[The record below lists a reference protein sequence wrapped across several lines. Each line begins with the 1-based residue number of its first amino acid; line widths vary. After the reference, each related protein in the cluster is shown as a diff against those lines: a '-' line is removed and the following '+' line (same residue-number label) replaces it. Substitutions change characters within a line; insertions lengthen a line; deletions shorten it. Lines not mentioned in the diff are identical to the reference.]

1 MKKITFSLLAIL
13 VLILTACGG
22 ASTASQTD
30 STKLNDTYENALPVQ
45 TQLLIGTLNLEGTE
59 FALTSAQAKELIPLW
74 QVLQSMNDSGS
85 AAQEEIDALLEQMQ
99 QTMTPQQIQAIQ
111 KMKLTR
117 QDIFAALQ
125 KYGNADNNGQAFDP
139 NAEDSADG
147 GSHPGGGDGGGEGGG
162 APFAGPAD
170 GGGHEGGP
178 GGGQGV
184 GLSPDQIATAQASGQ
199 QERRPNNAIPSVLVS
214 ALIEILQ
221 NKAGS

>member
-1 MKKITFSLLAIL
+1 MKKITFTLSAIL
-13 VLILTACGG
+13 FLILTACGG

-30 STKLNDTYENALPVQ
+30 SSKLNDSYENALPVP
-45 TQLLIGTLNLEGTE
+45 TQLLIGTFNLEGTE
-59 FALTSAQAKELIPLW
+59 FAVTSAQAKELIPLW

-99 QTMTPQQIQAIQ
+99 QTMTPQQIQAIRD
-111 KMKLTR
+111 MKLTR
-117 QDIFAALQ
+117 QDMFAALQ

-139 NAEDSADG
+139 NAEDSGDG
-147 GSHPGGGDGGGEGGG
+147 GQHPGGGDSGG

-184 GLSPDQIATAQASGQ
+184 GLSPDQIATAQASDQ
-199 QERRPNNAIPSVLVS
+199 QERRPNNTIPSVLVS
-214 ALIEILQ
+214 ALIEVLQ
-221 NKAGS
+221 KKAGS